1 MFQCEESMMMFVS
14 VIKNTAATLF
24 SRSGFLGAKSNFK
37 ILQYISAYWDPAL
50 RISRYQYTIDKKSF
64 EFSICFWIFLFAWKA
79 CVNKMQDREAA
90 SVVNEVKTFQ
100 NCRRRICKEKRK
112 IPHCCFFIENEGD
125 LEKSDNSSYLSDH
138 QHGSRPST
146 IDWLKYFRS
155 CPLVM

>member
-1 MFQCEESMMMFVS
+1 MMFVS

-37 ILQYISAYWDPAL
+37 ILQCLYTSWDPTL
-50 RISRYQYTIDKKSF
+50 RISRNLEIDKKVLSSGSAF
-64 EFSICFWIFLFAWKA
+64 GFFLFAWKA

-125 LEKSDNSSYLSDH
+125 LEKSDNSSYFRIISMVVGQAPL
-138 QHGSRPST
+138 
-146 IDWLKYFRS
+146 IDWNILGRVLSLCNEENEAF
-155 CPLVM
+155 C

>member
-1 MFQCEESMMMFVS
+1 M
-14 VIKNTAATLF
+14 
-24 SRSGFLGAKSNFK
+24 
-37 ILQYISAYWDPAL
+37 
-50 RISRYQYTIDKKSF
+50 
-64 EFSICFWIFLFAWKA
+64 
-79 CVNKMQDREAA
+79 NKMQDREAA

-146 IDWLKYFRS
+146 ID
-155 CPLVM
+155 

>member
-24 SRSGFLGAKSNFK
+24 SRSGFLAAKSNFK

-100 NCRRRICKEKRK
+100 NCRRRICKEKKKNPTLLLFHRKWGWFRK
-112 IPHCCFFIENEGD
+112 IWQFFLSFG
-125 LEKSDNSSYLSDH
+125 SSA
-138 QHGSRPST
+138 
-146 IDWLKYFRS
+146 W
-155 CPLVM
+155 